1 MRTEQRQQEN
11 KRMGTKQSIG
21 NEVTESW
28 AGFQLV
34 LFPFFIFPFPVL
46 VPLFSDMVR
55 YNETVSATSL
65 EVN

>member
-1 MRTEQRQQEN
+1 MKLLRA
-11 KRMGTKQSIG
+11 GL
-21 NEVTESW
+21 
-28 AGFQLV
+28 GFQLV

-55 YNETVSATSL
+55 YNKTVSATSL